1 VVEIAD
7 KQLDQWAARR
17 LVRSLGASEKVLVA
31 TERANPGLDWTRVV
45 HALDRVFLSHGGCMG
60 QALFLRKRQT
70 FLNGDT
76 PLEALAE
83 VGGPEKVC
91 EAARVFA
98 RSGPW
103 A

>member
-1 VVEIAD
+1 MD

-17 LVRSLGASEKVLVA
+17 LVRSLGVSDEILVA

-60 QALFLRKRQT
+60 QALFLRERQT

-76 PLEALAE
+76 PLEVLAQ

-91 EAARVFA
+91 EAASVFA
-98 RSGPW
+98 RSGPL